1 MDRFQKKYIEEAND
15 LIISLETALLLI
27 KKDKVNQELNEEV
40 FRIMHSLKGGSSMF
54 GFDKISELTHH
65 LESAYDIVR
74 SSKIPVTE
82 ELLDISFL
90 AVDQLKLLIVENPN
104 LNAQTIEKQSNLL
117 HKIQNVLENLEAKHD
132 IKNNQFIENLKNSN
146 DRFYTFFVKF
156 KPNAEVFDNG
166 SNPLYILDELL
177 SENTCKVFVN
187 DTEIPEIEDFDI
199 AKNYTSWT
207 IIVAGKLTQTDIQ
220 NIFIF
225 IEDESEIS
233 IIQIA
238 EENLFKNSEFIKII
252 EQPVLNQEA
261 IFNFSSQGKQEVV
274 LKEMEVGK
282 QLKTRIN
289 ETVISSVRVDSAKLD
304 ALLNIVSEI
313 VTNQARLNLL
323 IEENTKNT
331 ALINITEDF
340 NKLSR
345 QLRDIAFDISLV
357 PLESIIVRFKRLVRD
372 LANEQNKQIDFLTE
386 GIETELDKT
395 IIEHLVAPIMHTIR
409 NSIDHGIEPKNQ
421 RLALGKPEV
430 GKIVLKAYH
439 SGPNVVVQI
448 YDDGKGIDPQVI
460 QKKAIEKGFISASA
474 KLSDKEIVNLIFK
487 AGFTTAS
494 QVTDISGR
502 GVGMD
507 VVKRKIDEIRGEVE
521 IDSIVGEGTTITIK
535 LPLTLSIID
544 GLLIEINQTKYILPL
559 PDVRKIFEIEHS
571 KIVNNFMGL
580 VIHKDQQYPY
590 IYLRDEFEIYAP
602 SPQLERAIIVNYEN
616 KNVCIIVD
624 DVLGEYQAVLKPLG
638 YYFRKQEFIS
648 GASIFGDGT
657 VALVLD
663 TNKII
668 KLFAK
673 KQII

>member
-27 KKDKVNQELNEEV
+27 EKDKVNQELNEEV

-74 SSKIPVTE
+74 SSKISVTE

-132 IKNNQFIENLKNSN
+132 IKNNQFIENLKSNS

-156 KPNAEVFDNG
+156 KPNADVFDNG

-177 SENTCKVFVN
+177 SENICKVFVN
-187 DTEIPEIEDFDI
+187 DSDIPEIEDFDI

-207 IIVAGKLTQTDIQ
+207 IIVAGKLSQTDIQ

-225 IEDESEIS
+225 IEDESEVS
-233 IIQIA
+233 ITQIA

-252 EQPVLNQEA
+252 EQSVLNQEA

-448 YDDGKGIDPQVI
+448 YDDGRGIDPEVI
-460 QKKAIEKGFISASA
+460 QKKAIEKGFIPASA

-580 VIHKDQQYPY
+580 VVHKDQQYPY
-590 IYLRDEFEIYAP
+590 IYLRDEFEIYTP

-673 KQII
+673 KQTI